1 MPAPDLIA
9 GFYGSQGVLLGV
21 TLNGFL
27 VVPSALFSGIM
38 MQDSSL
44 NWWVLSI
51 GTDGRLSTTQVTI

>member
-27 VVPSALFSGIM
+27 VVPSALFAGIM